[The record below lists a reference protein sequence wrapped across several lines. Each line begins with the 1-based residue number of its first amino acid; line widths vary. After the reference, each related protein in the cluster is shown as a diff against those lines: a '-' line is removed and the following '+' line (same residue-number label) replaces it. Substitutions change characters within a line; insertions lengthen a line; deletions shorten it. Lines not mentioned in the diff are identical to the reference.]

1 MKEPPINPSKAWIS
15 EARGIRP
22 SENSSP
28 LTRRQM
34 LGRMCAGFGLLG
46 LAGLLGPQAA
56 FAANALP
63 APHFRPRAKRVIFLF
78 LNGGPSH
85 VDTFDPKPA
94 LRKFEGRQP
103 DGELYKKS
111 KGTGFMPS
119 PLQFVPCGQS
129 GIEVSETLPN
139 LGRIIDDCCVIRS
152 LRTDVPNHEPA
163 LIQMHTGNVQ
173 PVRPS
178 MGSWLL
184 YGLGTENENLPGY
197 VVLRPTPKIVVGPAL
212 WSNSFLP
219 AEFQA
224 TSVITAD
231 MKVEKLVA
239 NIRNPRLTEAQQ
251 REQLDLLEQLNR
263 LHLAR
268 RENDAELEG
277 QIKGMETA
285 FHMQREAMETFDI
298 SREPEH
304 IRRAYG
310 GTPFAR
316 SCLLARRLV
325 EAGVRF
331 VTVYYVSSDN
341 QPWDTHTDHDARNRK
356 LCADGDRAAAAL
368 ISDLKTR
375 GLLDDTLVIWGGE
388 FGRTPYAE
396 NQKDKPAGRDH
407 HHTAFSMLLAGG
419 GVRGGMVYGTSDEL
433 GMNVV
438 ENPVHVH
445 DLHATI
451 LSLLGLDHERL
462 TYRYAGR
469 DFRLTDVHGR
479 VVKEILS

>member
-1 MKEPPINPSKAWIS
+1 
-15 EARGIRP
+15 
-22 SENSSP
+22 
-28 LTRRQM
+28 
-34 LGRMCAGFGLLG
+34 MCAGFGMVG
-46 LAGLLGPQAA
+46 LAGLLGPRSLLADSVSRG
-56 FAANALP
+56 
-63 APHFRPRAKRVIFLF
+63 PHFAPRAKRVIFLF

-94 LRKFEGRQP
+94 LGKYEGQQP
-103 DGELYKKS
+103 SGDLYKKS
-111 KGTGFMPS
+111 KGSGFMPS
-119 PLQFVPCGQS
+119 PLEFRPCGQS

-152 LRTDVPNHEPA
+152 MKTDVPNHEPA

-173 PVRPS
+173 PIRPS
-178 MGSWLL
+178 LGSWLL
-184 YGLGTENENLPGY
+184 YGLGSENQNLPGY

-231 MKVEKLVA
+231 MQVDRLVA
-239 NIRNPRLTEAQQ
+239 NIRNPRYTLEQQ
-251 REQLDLLEQLNR
+251 REQLDLLGQLNA
-263 LHLAR
+263 LHLHHR
-268 RENDAELEG
+268 SDDPELDG
-277 QIKGMETA
+277 QIKAMETA
-285 FHMQREAMETFDI
+285 FHMQSQAMKTFDV
-298 SREPEH
+298 SREPEPV
-304 IRRAYG
+304 RSAYG
-310 GTPFAR
+310 DTPFAR

-325 EAGVRF
+325 EDGVRF
-331 VTVYYVSSDN
+331 VTVYYVSDDN
-341 QPWDTHTDHDARNRK
+341 QPWDTHVNHDERHRK
-356 LCADGDRAAAAL
+356 LCRDGDQAAAAL
-368 ISDLKTR
+368 IADLKQR
-375 GLLDDTLVIWGGE
+375 GMLEDTLVILGGE

-396 NQKDKPAGRDH
+396 IRENDKDQPKPGRDH

-419 GVRGGMVYGTSDEL
+419 GVRGGLAYGATDEM

-445 DLHATI
+445 DFHATI
-451 LSLLGLDHERL
+451 LHLLGIDHERL

-479 VVKEILS
+479 VVKEIIA